1 MYVDTQDSDYPLLQK
16 LPSSEI
22 KITQCIEF
30 LVEIKKDIELKE
42 KYKQAC
48 FDIQRNYDLG
58 TFIEKNFR
66 LVNTLLQSEEIVI
79 SLINKKIQSCD
90 NKEEFNSILIQY
102 KDLIKKKRLQIFG

>member
-1 MYVDTQDSDYPLLQK
+1 YQISLSRGFIQYSTGDNKTADQLITEADAKMY
-16 LPSSEI
+16 
-22 KITQCIEF
+22 IE
-30 LVEIKKDIELKE
+30 KE